1 MEPGLP
7 AQCPLDPQPW
17 SMTIS
22 EHLVLI
28 MAAQVAPVVE
38 NLPVNAG
45 VQKTQVRSLGWEDP
59 LVWEKAPH
67 CSILAWKIP

>member
-1 MEPGLP
+1 
-7 AQCPLDPQPW
+7 
-17 SMTIS
+17 MTIS

-38 NLPVNAG
+38 NPPVNVG

-59 LVWEKAPH
+59 LVWEMAPH